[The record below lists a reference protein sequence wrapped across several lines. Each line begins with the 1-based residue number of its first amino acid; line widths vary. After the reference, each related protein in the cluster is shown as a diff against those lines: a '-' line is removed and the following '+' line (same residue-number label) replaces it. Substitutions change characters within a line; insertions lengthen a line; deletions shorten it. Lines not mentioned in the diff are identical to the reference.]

1 MYREFVLLILSY
13 FKTIN
18 KKEFVFDILIPLLFP
33 VAFVIL
39 DILCVKLEYGN
50 NFIKT
55 SLTFISIILGFTVA
69 SITILLT
76 SNSKNIKE
84 VQKEDSKRQYGL
96 NKLNLYQLLLIPFF
110 YIALIGF
117 IELILG
123 AISVIF
129 SLSNNVYVYAINIF
143 LVLHILFVAIRNLT
157 NLFFVVY
164 KKVA

>member
-117 IELILG
+117 I
-123 AISVIF
+123 
-129 SLSNNVYVYAINIF
+129 
-143 LVLHILFVAIRNLT
+143 
-157 NLFFVVY
+157 
-164 KKVA
+164 